1 MGRPQLGFPRLRF
14 AAVKANGIAIVPD
27 HTPTWLFSFA
37 LYPVQSLEFPYIL
50 TLLSSLGPFHIVLVP
65 SSWFVGNAEVILE
78 PFGASSRSRSRLGG
92 DQGRSPR
99 SRLGARVVEKTFPG

>member
-37 LYPVQSLEFPYIL
+37 LYPVQSLEFPYQPFAREVPH
-50 TLLSSLGPFHIVLVP
+50 GPL
-65 SSWFVGNAEVILE
+65 
-78 PFGASSRSRSRLGG
+78 
-92 DQGRSPR
+92 
-99 SRLGARVVEKTFPG
+99 